1 MKKQRILAIGMAAAV
16 LGFGAVACG
25 DSGKKDEP
33 SGHEGMSMPSAT
45 APASQ
50 NGHNAQ
56 DVMFAQMMIP
66 HHRQAVAMAKTV
78 LAKGADPKVR
88 NLAGRIEKA
97 QAPEIEKMSGWL
109 KAWGE
114 SVPAEGDGGH
124 ATSGMGHAMPGMMT
138 GKQMAAFGRA
148 SGKDVDR
155 MFLTM
160 MIEHHKGAV
169 TMAEQ
174 ERKSGASAEA
184 RALADEIVR
193 AQQAEITE
201 MGGLLRS

>member
-1 MKKQRILAIGMAAAV
+1 MNKQRIAAAGMAVV
-16 LGFGAVACG
+16 LGLSAAACG
-25 DSGKKDEP
+25 GNDKKDDKAM

-50 NGHNAQ
+50 GGHNAQ

-66 HHRQAVAMAKTV
+66 HHRQAVVMAKTV
-78 LAKGADPKVR
+78 LAKGSDPKVK

-114 SVPAEGDGGH
+114 SVPAEGGGH
-124 ATSGMGHAMPGMMT
+124 SMPGMDHPMPGMMT
-138 GKQMAAFGRA
+138 EKQMAAFEKA
-148 SGKDVDR
+148 SGKDIDR

-184 RALADEIVR
+184 KALAGDIIK

-201 MGGLLRS
+201 MGGLAKS